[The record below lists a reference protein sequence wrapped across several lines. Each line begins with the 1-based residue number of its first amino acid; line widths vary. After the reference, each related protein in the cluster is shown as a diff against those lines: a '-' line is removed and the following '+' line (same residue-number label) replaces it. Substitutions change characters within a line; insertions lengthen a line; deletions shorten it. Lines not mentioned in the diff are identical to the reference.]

1 MENKPVCSRCSL
13 IWSSIIDFLFN
24 IVVLPKHM
32 MRWDKTLS
40 INYFI
45 SFIEIK
51 ERNYSLSGSYL
62 LLVSFAVGWFIDN
75 EILIY
80 LALRSSKS
88 VSSLKLMLSSDET
101 SNHTADTTQLPHAT
115 PRKVYKNSKKEK
127 CPSSTYLFIH
137 YKSNFGRRLLS
148 WVDPRNVSVKTMPAQ
163 SSQTIGLRFFCWD
176 WDLKIV
182 AWSDPLLTC
191 DEAS

>member
-1 MENKPVCSRCSL
+1 M
-13 IWSSIIDFLFN
+13 
-24 IVVLPKHM
+24 
-32 MRWDKTLS
+32 
-40 INYFI
+40 
-45 SFIEIK
+45 
-51 ERNYSLSGSYL
+51 
-62 LLVSFAVGWFIDN
+62 VSFAVGWFIDN

-137 YKSNFGRRLLS
+137 YKRNFGRRLLS

-191 DEAS
+191 DEASKLTKIVDGLVGLTPMTMTRVYKVVESDRNKALKNKRYATYSFFLVRRRWYLSETIAY